1 MRLPIPPTQTTHRGG
16 FFSSGENMS
25 QYEVVTDLANKL
37 NQTHRELYEE
47 RAGILQFDAGIPL
60 VLAEAL
66 GMLYVLSEHPDALI
80 GVM

>member
-1 MRLPIPPTQTTHRGG
+1 MFELV
-16 FFSSGENMS
+16 S
-25 QYEVVTDLANKL
+25 KL

-66 GMLYVLSEHPDALI
+66 AMLYVLREHPDALM
-80 GVM
+80 GVK